1 MAFAFVVLACG
12 VFSPSLSAGFQS
24 DDLALLHTLRTG
36 GPFSVWSGRGST
48 SPGFFR
54 PLISA
59 SLWWDATL
67 RGTRA
72 FGFHAT
78 NLLAHAANAVLVA
91 LIAAELLAD
100 ATAATLA
107 GLLFLVSP
115 THAESVAWVVGRT
128 DLLAATCGLA
138 AFLAYLSWVRR
149 GKVARAYLALALLL
163 VGLCAKESLICLP
176 LVVAAHA
183 ALPAPIDEARRAR
196 IAALVSIAVI
206 PLYAV
211 ARRIALGEWVGGY
224 GSHAHLSHNP
234 INLATSAIGAWI
246 WSLGLSRPDPG
257 LLPLAATVLLIASL
271 AGTAVVA
278 VPLLRRRDRLAV
290 FLVVAFYLA
299 LLPGLNLLYS
309 FRGHEGERFL
319 YLASAF
325 PATLLAHALRPSRE
339 RRLGAALA
347 VALLVASTM
356 IAVGRAQIWQRASAL
371 ATEVAD
377 ALAAQPSTHPKL
389 LLGLPDSLGDAFV
402 LRWGLSE
409 LLLERHVDPT
419 SVWTVATIALA
430 TIDAPVTTTTEG
442 RHLELRTGS
451 DARLAQ
457 FSPWPAVTI
466 DAKDEHR
473 LALTLAPTFEG
484 DVWAWHDGRMVR
496 LASYPR

>member
-1 MAFAFVVLACG
+1 
-12 VFSPSLSAGFQS
+12 
-24 DDLALLHTLRTG
+24 
-36 GPFSVWSGRGST
+36 
-48 SPGFFR
+48 
-54 PLISA
+54 
-59 SLWWDATL
+59 
-67 RGTRA
+67 
-72 FGFHAT
+72 
-78 NLLAHAANAVLVA
+78 
-91 LIAAELLAD
+91 
-100 ATAATLA
+100 
-107 GLLFLVSP
+107 
-115 THAESVAWVVGRT
+115 
-128 DLLAATCGLA
+128 
-138 AFLAYLSWVRR
+138 
-149 GKVARAYLALALLL
+149 
-163 VGLCAKESLICLP
+163 
-176 LVVAAHA
+176 
-183 ALPAPIDEARRAR
+183 
-196 IAALVSIAVI
+196 
-206 PLYAV
+206 
-211 ARRIALGEWVGGY
+211 
-224 GSHAHLSHNP
+224 
-234 INLATSAIGAWI
+234 
-246 WSLGLSRPDPG
+246 
-257 LLPLAATVLLIASL
+257 
-271 AGTAVVA
+271 
-278 VPLLRRRDRLAV
+278 
-290 FLVVAFYLA
+290 
-299 LLPGLNLLYS
+299 
-309 FRGHEGERFL
+309 
-319 YLASAF
+319 
-325 PATLLAHALRPSRE
+325 LRPSRE